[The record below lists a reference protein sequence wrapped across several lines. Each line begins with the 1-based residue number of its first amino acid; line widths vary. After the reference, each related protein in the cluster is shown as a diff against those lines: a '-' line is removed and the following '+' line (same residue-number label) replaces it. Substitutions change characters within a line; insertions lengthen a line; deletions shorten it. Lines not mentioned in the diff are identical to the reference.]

1 MASDLARMDR
11 RGRGLARGREVDGD
25 DAQAEL
31 FEALAQEVEGL
42 HAILAHLENSQVFY
56 NAHEL
61 VDRDY
66 ITNRVKKIKKAVQFV
81 ELKPFRFLINKN

>member
-1 MASDLARMDR
+1 MSLPN
-11 RGRGLARGREVDGD
+11 RELIVLLNQ
-25 DAQAEL
+25 AQL
-31 FEALAQEVEGL
+31 SSQALAQEVEGL

-61 VDRDY
+61 VNRDY
-66 ITNRVKKIKKAVQFV
+66 ITNKVKKIKKAVQFV

>member
-1 MASDLARMDR
+1 MSLPN
-11 RGRGLARGREVDGD
+11 RELIVLLNQ
-25 DAQAEL
+25 AQL
-31 FEALAQEVEGL
+31 SSQALAQEVEGL

-61 VDRDY
+61 VNRDY
-66 ITNRVKKIKKAVQFV
+66 ITNRVHKIKKAVQFV

>member
-1 MASDLARMDR
+1 MSLPN
-11 RGRGLARGREVDGD
+11 RELIVLLNQ
-25 DAQAEL
+25 AQL
-31 FEALAQEVEGL
+31 SSQALAQEVEGL

-66 ITNRVKKIKKAVQFV
+66 ITNRVKKIKKAVHFV